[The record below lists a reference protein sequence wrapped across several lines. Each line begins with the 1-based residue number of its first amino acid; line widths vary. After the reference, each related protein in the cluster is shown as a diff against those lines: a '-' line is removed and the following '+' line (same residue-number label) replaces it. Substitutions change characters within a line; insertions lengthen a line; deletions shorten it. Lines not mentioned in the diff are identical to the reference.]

1 MIQAIL
7 EIFNQSENSS
17 FHLPEEKLLST
28 INQIYQDHQ
37 MSFEWINVILLNSD
51 EHTTMNAQYLNHDY
65 PTDILTFEFEEGE
78 KMNGELYL
86 NVDVAQSNSTEYKV
100 SLENELSRLII
111 HGALHLTGQGD
122 HSDEERRQM
131 KVLEDR
137 YLKFIYD

>member
-1 MIQAIL
+1 MTQAIL
-7 EIFNQSENSS
+7 EIFNQSENST

-28 INQIYQDHQ
+28 VNQIYQDYKK
-37 MSFEWINVILLNSD
+37 SFEWINVILLDSD

-78 KMNGELYL
+78 NMNGELYL
-86 NVDVAQSNSTEYKV
+86 NVDVAKSNSAEYKV

-111 HGALHLTGQGD
+111 HGALHLTGQSD
-122 HSDEERRQM
+122 HSEEEKTQM
-131 KVLEDR
+131 KILEDR

>member
-111 HGALHLTGQGD
+111 HGSLHLTGQGD

>member
-1 MIQAIL
+1 MTPAIL

-17 FHLPEEKLLST
+17 FRLPEEKLLST
-28 INQIYQDHQ
+28 VYQIYQDHH

-65 PTDILTFEFEEGE
+65 PTDILTFEFEEGDN
-78 KMNGELYL
+78 MNGELYL
-86 NVDVAQSNSTEYKV
+86 NVDVASSNSTYYKV

-122 HSDEERRQM
+122 HSEEEKTQM